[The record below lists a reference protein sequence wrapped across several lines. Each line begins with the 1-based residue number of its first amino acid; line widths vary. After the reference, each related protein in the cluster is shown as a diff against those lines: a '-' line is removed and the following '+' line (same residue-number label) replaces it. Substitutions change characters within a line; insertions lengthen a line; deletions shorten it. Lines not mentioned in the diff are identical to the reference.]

1 MRIAVCLARV
11 PDPETIEVDPLSG
24 EINGSR
30 MLYILNPA
38 DAAALEL
45 ALRLRRDGDTLQALS
60 VGDIEAEEVLR
71 EALAVGADQVLRL
84 WEEGRTQTKPAVTS
98 LLLAAALRTEGLP
111 DLIFCGGRSLGRG
124 SGKLPAL
131 LGEYLDWPVVT
142 DITRLEIQAA
152 HIFFERRLARG
163 GRSEGEVTMPA
174 VLAIAAADDVRLRY
188 ASLPRLMQACRATI
202 PVRHLPD
209 LGLSSLDLGF
219 PASTVHAATPP
230 RPRPRTIPIPTGD
243 LAPDE
248 RVGLIM
254 SAGVGRKTT
263 RLLDGEPDAMAE
275 AIVDFLRDHGFLEQP
290 A

>member
-24 EINGSR
+24 EIDSGR
-30 MLYILNPA
+30 MLHILNPA

-45 ALRLRRDGDTLQALS
+45 ALRLRGDGDTMTALT
-60 VGDIEAEEVLR
+60 VGDVEAETVLR
-71 EALAVGADQVLRL
+71 EALAVGADRALRL
-84 WEEGRTQTKPAVTS
+84 WEEGRTATKPAVTS
-98 LLLAAALRTEGLP
+98 LLLAAAMRTEGLP
-111 DLIFCGGRSLGRG
+111 DLVFCGGRSLGRG

-142 DITRLEIQAA
+142 DIVHLETQAA
-152 HIFFERRLARG
+152 RVYFERRLARG

-174 VLAIAAADDVRLRY
+174 VLAIAAENVRLRY
-188 ASLPRLMQACRATI
+188 ASLPLLMQARRAPI

-209 LGLSSLDLGF
+209 LGLSPLDLNF

-230 RPRPRTIPIPTGD
+230 RPRPRTLFIPSGD
-243 LAPDE
+243 LPAHE
-248 RVGLIM
+248 RVGQIM
-254 SAGVGRKTT
+254 SAGVSRSGAH
-263 RLLDGEPDAMAE
+263 LVEGSPEEMADV
-275 AIVDFLRDHGFLEQP
+275 IFDFLRDRGFLDQP